1 LVRSYE
7 GLPVTTDLPW
17 FVRVGLA
24 FVLVGLLA
32 TTLVLSFIENDAGT
46 RNLVVGAILGY
57 VAAVVQYYFGSSE
70 GSRKKDETIST
81 ATAALATSTP
91 GAGQTTTTTT
101 TETAAGAT
109 TTTTAPAEPRT
120 GSP

>member
-1 LVRSYE
+1 MN
-7 GLPVTTDLPW
+7 DLPW
-17 FVRVGLA
+17 YVRVGLA
-24 FVLVGLLA
+24 FSLVSLLA
-32 TTLVLSFIENDAGT
+32 TTLILSFIEKDAGT

-70 GSRKKDETIST
+70 GSRKKDDTLAT

-91 GAGQTTTTTT
+91 TSAPTTTTTT

-109 TTTTAPAEPRT
+109 TTTTAPAERRSDLPKS
-120 GSP
+120 GSPAN